1 MDLGGSGTVM
11 QVLLRCQSLLSVA
24 VFASFTHF
32 MMFMF
37 KTYDIFISGV
47 IEYHIVYVGV
57 CYCSHTLCAAESVP
71 KPSKQ

>member
-32 MMFMF
+32 MIFMF
-37 KTYDIFISGV
+37 KKYDIFIFGV
-47 IEYHIVYVGV
+47 IEYNIVIYCV
-57 CYCSHTLCAAESVP
+57 CRCMLLFSYSMRC
-71 KPSKQ
+71 

>member
-32 MMFMF
+32 MIFMF
-37 KTYDIFISGV
+37 KKYDIFIFGV
-47 IEYHIVYVGV
+47 IEYNIVIYCV
-57 CYCSHTLCAAESVP
+57 C
-71 KPSKQ
+71 SK

>member
-32 MMFMF
+32 MIFMF
-37 KTYDIFISGV
+37 KKYDIFIFGV
-47 IEYHIVYVGV
+47 IEYNIVIYCV
-57 CYCSHTLCAAESVP
+57 CRCLLLFSYSMRC
-71 KPSKQ
+71 